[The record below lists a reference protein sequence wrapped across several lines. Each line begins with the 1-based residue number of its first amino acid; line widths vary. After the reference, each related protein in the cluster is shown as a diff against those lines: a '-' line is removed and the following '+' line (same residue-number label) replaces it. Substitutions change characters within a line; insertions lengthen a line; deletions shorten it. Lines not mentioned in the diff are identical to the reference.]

1 MHKKALFAVATITAL
16 CTGPVLAEDVKDP
29 GRVTYEQ
36 YCSAC
41 HGDYGMGQGSIAD
54 VLTTE
59 VPDLTTLSARND
71 GVFPMLQVIHVID
84 GRTGVRAHGGPM
96 PIFGALFS
104 DDQDF
109 GPYGGPVYTRGK
121 ILSLAYYLESIQ
133 K

>member
-1 MHKKALFAVATITAL
+1 MHKRVLFAAAAVAAIFS
-16 CTGPVLAEDVKDP
+16 GPTLADEMTDP
-29 GRVTYEQ
+29 GKTTFMQ
-36 YCSAC
+36 YCAAC
-41 HGDYGMGQGSIAD
+41 HGEYGMGQGAVAD

-59 VPDLTTLSARND
+59 VPDLTTLAARND

>member
-1 MHKKALFAVATITAL
+1 MFNKVFAAVVVSTAI
-16 CTGPVLAEDVKDP
+16 CAGPVLADEMKDP
-29 GRVTYEQ
+29 GSVAYAQ
-36 YCSAC
+36 YCAAC
-41 HGDYGMGQGSIAD
+41 HGEYGMGKGAIAD
-54 VLTTE
+54 VLTAE
-59 VPDLTTLSARND
+59 VPDLTTLAARND

-96 PIFGALFS
+96 PVFGALFS
-104 DDQDF
+104 DDMDL